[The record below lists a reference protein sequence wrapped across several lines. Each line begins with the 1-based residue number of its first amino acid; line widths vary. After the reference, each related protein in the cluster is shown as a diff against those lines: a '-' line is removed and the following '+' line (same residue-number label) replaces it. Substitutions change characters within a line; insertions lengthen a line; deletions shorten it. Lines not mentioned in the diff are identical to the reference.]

1 MKQNKNPLIEVYSN
15 TNRDQKEF
23 IIQFVFS
30 ICTTDNFNVND
41 DLKIEDFANRFD
53 IINIQETLTG
63 YRGWDVMADNLKSLP
78 NEVKEFLVIDTQ
90 PLLFVD
96 GSINVKRLEKAM
108 KVFNKIGISEERY
121 KEIYKKAQAFHM

>member
-1 MKQNKNPLIEVYSN
+1 
-15 TNRDQKEF
+15 
-23 IIQFVFS
+23 VFS